1 MTTPQKHPWQAA
13 LPILY
18 HRSATDADFR
28 ALCLKDARA
37 AIQQLGDFDVPSDVK
52 LRFVEKVDELVLPL
66 PPVATD
72 ALALEELDA
81 VAGGA
86 VNVGTGWSAGGT
98 VYVPYGYPYPYQT
111 PTVWPPVDPSTP
123 SGLPPIIR
131 PGGPPPG
138 Y

>member
-1 MTTPQKHPWQAA
+1 MTAETQKQPWQAA
-13 LPILY
+13 LPALY

-37 AIQQLGDFDVPSDVK
+37 ALQQLGDFELPHDFK
-52 LRFVEKVDELVLPL
+52 LRFADKIEEIVLPL
-66 PPVATD
+66 PPANGQ
-72 ALALEELDA
+72 LALEELEA

-86 VNVGTGWSAGGT
+86 VNVGTGYGNT
-98 VYVPYGYPYPYQT
+98 NTIYMPYGYPPYGT
-111 PTVWPPVDPSTP
+111 PSVWPPVDPNTA
-123 SGLPPIIR
+123 SGLPPLIR